1 MRRVMYL
8 GHHSIQLIVDVVT
21 QHALFEEFCPE
32 FGQNSIFVC
41 YMMAGNVSSS
51 QLYAF
56 PPSSWW

>member
-8 GHHSIQLIVDVVT
+8 GHHSIKLIVDVVT
-21 QHALFEEFCPE
+21 LHALFEEFCPE

-51 QLYAF
+51 QIYAF
-56 PPSSWW
+56 P